1 MDVIEHMQRYAP
13 EHFTTIVKRV
23 TDLELKVA
31 ARTEEG
37 PVGSATQP
45 TQILP
50 KLESLEEKVK
60 KLEIQLET
68 TTHKYSS
75 TAGSGMREPSGG
87 GAMAARAEP
96 GIGYTSAALR
106 ELPEIQEK
114 MQIYEGV
121 MTVLNREIEKLTI
134 QADTSENL
142 QKADRELFD
151 VMDRKIKSLER
162 QMAMKDATIAELEL
176 RTTSLELT
184 SYDGTLVW
192 KIADFSRKRQEAIS
206 GRTPSIY
213 STPFY
218 TSKTG
223 YKLCARIYL
232 NGDGMGRG
240 THVSLFFVVMR
251 GQYDAMLKWPFRQK
265 VTLMFLDQN
274 NREHVLDAFR
284 PDPTSSSFKRP
295 VSEMNIA
302 SGCPLFLALTQL
314 DNQANAYV
322 KDNTAFLKLIVS
334 TDDLNA

>member
-1 MDVIEHMQRYAP
+1 VEDSHMNEHLQEFGFAHLKSLFDRVQQIYLYIGINVTSLQSFEAQGSILNRFSNLERAMQVIELKMSTFPKQVSSAGASNGSFSSEAGNAP
-13 EHFTTIVKRV
+13 KHSF
-23 TDLELKVA
+23 
-31 ARTEEG
+31 
-37 PVGSATQP
+37 SF
-45 TQILP
+45 
-50 KLESLEEKVK
+50 KLGEIEEKMSV
-60 KLEIQLET
+60 
-68 TTHKYSS
+68 
-75 TAGSGMREPSGG
+75 
-87 GAMAARAEP
+87 
-96 GIGYTSAALR
+96 
-106 ELPEIQEK
+106 
-114 MQIYEGV
+114 YEGV
-121 MTVLNREIEKLTI
+121 LTVLNREIEKLSA
-134 QADTSENL
+134 QSETLGNL
-142 QKADRELFD
+142 QKADRELSD
-151 VMDRKIKSLER
+151 EMDRKVKGLER
-162 QMAMKDATIAELEL
+162 QLAIKDATIAELEL
-176 RTTSLELT
+176 RMTSLELT
-184 SYDGTLVW
+184 SYDGTLVM

-302 SGCPLFLALTQL
+302 SGCPLFLAHTKLE
-314 DNQANAYV
+314 DSANGYV
-322 KDNTAFLKLIVS
+322 KDNTAFIKLVVNIEDV
-334 TDDLNA
+334 